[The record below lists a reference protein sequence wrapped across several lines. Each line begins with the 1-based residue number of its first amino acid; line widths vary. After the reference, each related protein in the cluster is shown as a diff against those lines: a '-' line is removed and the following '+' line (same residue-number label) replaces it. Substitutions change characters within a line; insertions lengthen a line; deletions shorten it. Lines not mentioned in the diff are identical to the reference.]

1 MATQKPY
8 NINLKG
14 TTVDAKDSIKVSWQ
28 SSGDMSVAFEVRIY
42 RNQDNNLL
50 YDSGR
55 ITSFAKNYSLPAF
68 ALPNGYEL
76 KVQVTIWD
84 SGNNFAVSDTEIFQT
99 SSRPNVLVSPIGVV
113 NSRSYEF
120 SASYTQTENVPF
132 RSWIAFLYDKDKT
145 LISQSN
151 VRTSTPLV
159 YLINYLKS
167 GSSYFIEFQ
176 ATSNKGSVGTS
187 GLIPFS
193 VSYLQPDISINL
205 EAKNIKNS
213 GIQLSWKT
221 IQIIGNTTKQPIYLN
236 GEKLDLRDDVFT
248 FTDGFH
254 VDANFTL
261 KLWLENIKSYTDLLV
276 LKGQNGIMTL
286 QYWDD
291 DQRFHLFR
299 EVYNYRSHYSSQP
312 LTGNGYFLCIQQIGG
327 DMNIFGEVN

>member
-1 MATQKPY
+1 MPIQKPY

-14 TTVDAKDSIKVSWQ
+14 NTVDAKDSIKVSWQ
-28 SSGDMSVAFEVRIY
+28 SSGDMSTAFEVRIY
-42 RNQDNNLL
+42 RNQDNNLI

-55 ITSFAKNYSLPAF
+55 ITSFAKTYPLPAF
-68 ALPNGYEL
+68 ALPNGYEM

-99 SSRPNVLVSPIGVV
+99 SSRPNVLVSPIGIV
-113 NSRSYEF
+113 SSQSYEF
-120 SASYTQTENVPF
+120 SASYIQSEDVPL
-132 RSWIAFLYDKDKT
+132 RSWIAFLYNKDKT

-151 VRTSTPLV
+151 VRTSPPLV

-176 ATSNKGSVGTS
+176 VTSNKGAVGTS

-205 EAKNIKNS
+205 EAKNIKNA
-213 GIQLSWKT
+213 GVQLSWKT

-236 GEKLDLRDDVFT
+236 AEKLDLRDDVFT

-254 VDANFTL
+254 VDKDFTL
-261 KLWLENIKSYTDLLV
+261 KLWFEDIKSYTDLLV

-286 QYWDD
+286 QYWDE

-299 EVYNYRSHYSSQP
+299 EVYNYRSHYASQP
-312 LTGNGYFLCIQQIGG
+312 LTGSGYFLCIQQIGG